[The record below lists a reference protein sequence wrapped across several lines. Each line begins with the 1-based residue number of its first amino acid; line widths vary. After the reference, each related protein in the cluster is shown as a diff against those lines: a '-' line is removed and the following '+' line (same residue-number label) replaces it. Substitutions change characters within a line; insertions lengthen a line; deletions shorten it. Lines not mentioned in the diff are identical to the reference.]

1 MELYTL
7 LTFFLIVSVMVMSP
21 GPNGALL
28 LKNVP
33 TFGKQHGYANV
44 LGIVVAFYLQGTL
57 SVSGLSAII
66 VSSANL
72 FLLVKIL
79 GALYLAY
86 LGVKAIVSAFAKK
99 TTLLASNKN
108 QLTHSNK
115 RLTASFIEGLL
126 TNLLNP
132 KVSIFYL
139 AAFPQFV
146 SFEQEALLASFG
158 LVTIHAIFAAIW
170 FSSLVVLI
178 GKSSHFTKSDKFQRA
193 MQSVTGSLLIWFSY
207 RVATVK

>member
-44 LGIVVAFYLQGTL
+44 LGIVVAFYLHGTL
-57 SVSGLSAII
+57 SVLGLSAII

-99 TTLLASNKN
+99 TTSSIEQKSHNACKYRNELQIVKNNSRNVSRGHKVVMNLAIVQCFK
-108 QLTHSNK
+108 
-115 RLTASFIEGLL
+115 I
-126 TNLLNP
+126 
-132 KVSIFYL
+132 
-139 AAFPQFV
+139 
-146 SFEQEALLASFG
+146 
-158 LVTIHAIFAAIW
+158 
-170 FSSLVVLI
+170 
-178 GKSSHFTKSDKFQRA
+178 
-193 MQSVTGSLLIWFSY
+193 
-207 RVATVK
+207 